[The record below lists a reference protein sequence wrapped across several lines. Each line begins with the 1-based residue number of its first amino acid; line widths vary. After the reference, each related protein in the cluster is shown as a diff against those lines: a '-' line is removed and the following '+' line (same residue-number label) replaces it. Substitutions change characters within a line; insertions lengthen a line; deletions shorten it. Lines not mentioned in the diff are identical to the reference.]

1 MTTLSSERIGMN
13 VKRRCLPFCW
23 AMGVLAVF
31 CGFGER
37 LYAHPAPFSFI
48 DVRLT
53 SNKLELA
60 AVLHVWD
67 VAHEYGIDDPNDL
80 LNPAILG
87 LRANDLGKL
96 IAGRFELLADG
107 NPIRFQTWSV
117 PEIVSS
123 RQSIRIQSTVN
134 LGRSPGH
141 LKLSGELFPYDPN
154 HQTFLNFYEDQLTA
168 QAILGGSERDYEYF
182 VGTRQGTIAV
192 LQRFIPAGI
201 HHILIGPDHLLFLI
215 GLLLLGGSARQLL
228 FVVTAF
234 TVAHSVTLSMAVLNI
249 LSPPARLVEPVIAL
263 SIVYV
268 GLDNLLARGGKDVRV
283 WIASLFG
290 FIHGFGFAS
299 VLREMGLPSGA
310 LGWSLFSFN
319 FGVELGQLMVVLVVA
334 VVLAQIRT
342 RSSRIADRIAVVGSV
357 GVIIAGA
364 FCFVERVFFSGGVA

>member
-1 MTTLSSERIGMN
+1 MN

-31 CGFGER
+31 CGFGDR

-141 LKLSGELFPYDPN
+141 LQLSAELFPYDPN

-249 LSPPARLVEPVIAL
+249 LSPPSRLVEPVIAL

-364 FCFVERVFFSGGVA
+364 FWFVERVFFSGGVA